1 MIQQNGVSSSICF
14 MIFFVFLSCG
24 TEKSASN
31 NSDIHVQLLFQQHT
45 PYCGGAYPTP
55 EQERGEI
62 TPIQNQEYAIY
73 RASSDTVKHNAKHKP
88 LLVLRTNEK
97 GEIAMELPVGLYY
110 AVHIDKTL
118 SFDLLYAKYK
128 RESNDYLHS
137 ADLTCYQDWYAR
149 PEMRFKVS
157 PDAQIV
163 RTSVVIQSACFTGLN
178 PCVAWVGPM
187 PPSVGH

>member
-1 MIQQNGVSSSICF
+1 

-31 NSDIHVQLLFQQHT
+31 KSVIHVQLLFQQHT

-88 LLVLRTNEK
+88 LLVMRTNEK
-97 GEIAMELPVGLYY
+97 GEIALELPVGLYY
-110 AVHIDKTL
+110 AVYIDKTL
-118 SFDLLYAKYK
+118 SFDLFYAKHK

-149 PEMRFKVS
+149 PEMRFKV
-157 PDAQIV
+157 PADAQIV
-163 RTSVVIQSACFTGLN
+163 RSSVVLQSACFTGLH
-178 PCVAWVGPM
+178 PCLGWVGPM
-187 PPSVGH
+187 PPSIGR